1 MEYTFENKINE
12 LIGYRTKYLLEQIN
26 CLWRELEIN
35 SPEMSINLI
44 DTIFI
49 KGIRF
54 QNGFKDAI
62 RQIDTN
68 SNQYLS
74 IRFKINGKQHTLK
87 SFGKIGKIKKQKII
101 KIIELVTLIKIVKD
115 INHLSYLA
123 SSIKFL
129 DNYQIQ
135 E

>member
-1 MEYTFENKINE
+1 MEYIFEDKIND
-12 LIGYRTKYLLEQIN
+12 LIGYRTKYLLQKIN
-26 CLWRELEIN
+26 YLWSELEIN
-35 SPEMSINLI
+35 SPDISMDLI

-62 RQIDTN
+62 RQIDAN

-74 IRFKINGKQHTLK
+74 VRYKIDGKQYTLR
-87 SFGKIGKIKKQKII
+87 SFGKIGKIKKQKIK
-101 KIIELVTLIKIVKD
+101 KIIKLVTLIKIVKE

-123 SSIKFL
+123 SIIKFL
-129 DNYQIQ
+129 DNY
-135 E
+135 

>member
-1 MEYTFENKINE
+1 MEYIFEDKINE
-12 LIGYRTKYLLEQIN
+12 LIGYRTKYLLKKIN

-35 SPEMSINLI
+35 SPDMSIDLI
-44 DTIFI
+44 GTIFI

-54 QNGFKDAI
+54 QNGFTDAI

-74 IRFKINGKQHTLK
+74 VRYKINGKQYTLK

-101 KIIELVTLIKIVKD
+101 KIIKLVTLIKIVKE

-129 DNYQIQ
+129 DNY
-135 E
+135 